1 MEDMIVVEC
10 KMCGMA
16 YVPEEPSNVRQH
28 SRYHDR
34 VVNGYP
40 TRPLKNDR
48 VIWKEADSMITFVN
62 QRSVLTQRRRAE
74 KVARLA
80 RRDTPYG
87 ADDVFNRKD
96 THAFLLHKRNRAIG
110 FLCIEKRE
118 HVWKTSWADYEVK
131 NETKE
136 IAGHPAIWTICLVW
150 ILKRHRGSDLG
161 QFMVSQAVAYLGC
174 DLGSVGWY
182 TPFTE
187 SGENLV
193 RKCCPETF
201 YIAK

>member
-1 MEDMIVVEC
+1 MYVVKCELC
-10 KMCGMA
+10 EMS
-16 YVPEEPSNVRQH
+16 YVSEIPDDVREH
-28 SRYHDR
+28 SKYHEK
-34 VVNGYP
+34 VVNGLN
-40 TRPLKNDR
+40 TRPLKSDCI
-48 VIWKEADSMITFVN
+48 IWSQDDMRITVVN
-62 QRSVLTQRRRAE
+62 RLSPLAQHRRAE
-74 KVARLA
+74 EVARLA
-80 RRDTPYG
+80 WHDAGFDPV
-87 ADDVFNRKD
+87 DVFNGKD

-118 HVWKTSWADYEVK
+118 HVWKTSWDDYEAK

-136 IAGHPAIWTICLVW
+136 IAGHPAIWTICMVW
-150 ILKRHRGSDLG
+150 ILKRHRGSGLG